1 MSHWCKSHP
10 RYEAKREPNS
20 VCGDCWHLWHLK
32 NPELKMENRDRER
45 PSEQVDFATLDVV
58 EEL

>member
-1 MSHWCKSHP
+1 MSHWCKLHP

-32 NPELKMENRDRER
+32 NPELKPA
-45 PSEQVDFATLDVV
+45 PSEPIDFATLDVV
-58 EEL
+58 EEES